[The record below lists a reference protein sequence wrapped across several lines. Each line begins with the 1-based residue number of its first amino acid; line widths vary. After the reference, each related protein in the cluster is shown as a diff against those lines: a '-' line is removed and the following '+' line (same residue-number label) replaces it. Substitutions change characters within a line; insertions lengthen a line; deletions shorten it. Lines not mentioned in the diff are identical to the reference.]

1 MYERTFVMK
10 KAIPLIFDTDIGSD
24 IDDTWALAMALKSPE
39 IDLKMVSVNG
49 FGTDYQAR
57 LSAKI
62 LSVAGREDVIVAKGR
77 STDMDPRY
85 QEEWIGD
92 YSIEDYPNYKD
103 NAAQAIVDYVMTSD
117 EEVTIL
123 VAGAS
128 TNIADAYKI
137 DPRIANKCKI
147 VAIGGVIYNGH
158 CGGWYPPLGSDWN
171 VKCDVESWNEGLV
184 KSDIPVEL
192 LPLDVTGN
200 LYLDEGYYSRIKACA
215 EKDPVIKALCENFE
229 VWAKNIEWGGQ
240 GGTSALFDTVGVY
253 ACFTKENLEYQV
265 LPIYAND
272 AAQTLIDPERGKEM
286 NVALRWGDK
295 EKFRKF
301 LTARLC
307 GEI

>member
-1 MYERTFVMK
+1 MK

-24 IDDTWALAMALKSPE
+24 IDDTWALAMILKSPE
-39 IDLKMVSVNG
+39 LDLKMVSVNG
-49 FGTDYQAR
+49 FGTEYQAR
-57 LSAKI
+57 LSAKY
-62 LSVAGREDVIVAKGR
+62 LSLCKREDVIVAKGR

-92 YSIEDYPNYKD
+92 YDLSTYPNYKD
-103 NAAQAIVDYVMTSD
+103 NAAQAIVDFVMTAD
-117 EEVTIL
+117 EEITIL

-128 TNIADAYKI
+128 TTIADAYAI
-137 DPRIANKCKI
+137 DPRIAKKCKI
-147 VAIGGVIYNGH
+147 IAIGGVIYNGH

-171 VKCDVESWNEGLV
+171 VKCDLESWNRALV
-184 KSDIPVEL
+184 DSDIPVEL

-200 LYLDEGYYSRIKACA
+200 LFLDESYYSRIKACA
-215 EKDPVIKALCENFE
+215 DKDPVIKALVENFE
-229 VWAKNIEWGGQ
+229 VWAKNIEWGGS

-265 LPIYAND
+265 LPVYAND
-272 AAQTLIDPERGKEM
+272 KSQTLIDPERGKEM